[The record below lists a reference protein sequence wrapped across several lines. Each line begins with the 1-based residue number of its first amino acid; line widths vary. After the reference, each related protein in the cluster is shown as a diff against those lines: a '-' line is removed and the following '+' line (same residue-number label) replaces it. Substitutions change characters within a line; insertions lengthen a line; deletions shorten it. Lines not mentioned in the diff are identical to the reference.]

1 MRARII
7 AFYLPQFF
15 PTEINNYFWGNGF
28 TEWTNVAQA
37 KPLFFGHYQPRIPA
51 DLGFYDLR
59 LAEIAESQA
68 NLAKSV
74 GIEGFCYWN
83 YWFGDGLKILDEP
96 LKRLLKSGSPDFPF
110 CIGWANHSW
119 TTKSWTVGNK
129 WRQDRLIFQQKYLGE
144 NDWVLHFEELLPYFL
159 DSRYIKVDGKP
170 LFYIWNPT
178 AIPQIDRFIKF
189 WQQLARE
196 NGLKGLYFIGR
207 IDPVKIVDSAY
218 QTKPRKISQNIPA
231 AYNYYLDNGF
241 DGINAATSKYAE
253 LQSKG
258 AFYKNFIQFSRKY
271 LKSLVIEKYN
281 YFDIVSNLFTKE
293 NFFENIYPQLIVGYD
308 KTPRLGRQGV
318 VYLNNTPNYFRIGLK
333 KCLECVRTRDIEH
346 RIIFLYAWNEWGE
359 GAYLEPDVRYK
370 HEYLNVVKDELMGE
384 GEKI

>member
-129 WRQDRLIFQQKYLGE
+129 WRQDQLIFQQKYLGE

-218 QTKPRKISQNIPA
+218 QTNPRKISQNIPA

-258 AFYKNFIQFSRKY
+258 AFYKNFI
-271 LKSLVIEKYN
+271 
-281 YFDIVSNLFTKE
+281 
-293 NFFENIYPQLIVGYD
+293 NF
-308 KTPRLGRQGV
+308 
-318 VYLNNTPNYFRIGLK
+318 
-333 KCLECVRTRDIEH
+333 LEST
-346 RIIFLYAWNEWGE
+346 
-359 GAYLEPDVRYK
+359 
-370 HEYLNVVKDELMGE
+370 
-384 GEKI
+384 

>member
-218 QTKPRKISQNIPA
+218 QTNPRKISQNIPA

-346 RIIFLYAWNEWGE
+346 RIIFLYAWNEWGK
-359 GAYLEPDVRYK
+359 V
-370 HEYLNVVKDELMGE
+370 H
-384 GEKI
+384 I